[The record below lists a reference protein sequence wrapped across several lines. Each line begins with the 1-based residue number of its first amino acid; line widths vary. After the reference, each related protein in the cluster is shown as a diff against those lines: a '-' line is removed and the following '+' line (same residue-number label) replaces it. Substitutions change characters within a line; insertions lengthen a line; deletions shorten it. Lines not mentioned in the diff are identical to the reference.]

1 MPRGLNNWT
10 YRDVDRFLRKR
21 GFVLRYSESGSGH
34 RYYVRVEKV
43 GEYVVTVA
51 YHGDKTAYG
60 HRVMRSMI
68 AQSGIVAQ
76 EWSRGV

>member
-21 GFVLRYSESGSGH
+21 GFVLKYSESGSAH
-34 RYYVRVEKV
+34 RYYVRTEQD
-43 GEYVVTVA
+43 GEQIVTVA
-51 YHGDKTAYG
+51 FHGAKTMYG

-68 AQSGIVAQ
+68 AQSGP
-76 EWSRGV
+76 